1 LVLLLA
7 GVGHVQMPTDSS
19 AWLLIAVI
27 GCVLVIANL
36 IVQFGLARVAAN
48 RAIVIMLSEVGFAA
62 LAAWLLAGEA
72 PGLREWAGGAM
83 IVAASLFSAK
93 MES

>member
-1 LVLLLA
+1 VA
-7 GVGHVQMPTDSS
+7 ITDTPPRGSLWAS

-48 RAIVIMLSEVGFAA
+48 RTIVIMLSEVGFAA
-62 LAAWLLAGEA
+62 LAAWQHGS
-72 PGLREWAGGAM
+72 M
-83 IVAASLFSAK
+83 AARR
-93 MES
+93 